1 MTTAVSIVDSSIY
14 AIPINI
20 FQDRLAAS
28 PALNQAVL
36 QILCRK
42 NSLLV
47 GRLLSHS
54 PSDSLQRIA
63 QVLLDMVHAYGTET
77 ESGCEISIRF
87 SHQDVANLLHISRVT
102 VTKAFQTMSQE
113 GIPPQ
118 SGTHP
123 DLRPKKAGTFG
134 ARHPCALTIGPHHK
148 IVPFVLEAGFAL
160 HFCSRAHI
168 SFGKHV
174 LISSRFFPL
183 NTQKQASEIGCLLF
197 IVVFAFHLP

>member
-1 MTTAVSIVDSSIY
+1 MCLNSSYIAEQGTLFGERSSLLVESHMTTAVSIVDSSVY

-28 PALNQAVL
+28 PALNHAVL

-54 PSDSLQRIA
+54 SSDSLQRIA

-87 SHQDVANLLHISRVT
+87 SHQDVANLLHISRAT

-113 GIPPQ
+113 GILRRNQGHILICDRNRSPSQNRPIRIGSWFCASFLQ
-118 SGTHP
+118 SCTYSIWEARP
-123 DLRPKKAGTFG
+123 DLFTIFPSKYAKAGI
-134 ARHPCALTIGPHHK
+134 R
-148 IVPFVLEAGFAL
+148 
-160 HFCSRAHI
+160 
-168 SFGKHV
+168 
-174 LISSRFFPL
+174 
-183 NTQKQASEIGCLLF
+183 N
-197 IVVFAFHLP
+197 